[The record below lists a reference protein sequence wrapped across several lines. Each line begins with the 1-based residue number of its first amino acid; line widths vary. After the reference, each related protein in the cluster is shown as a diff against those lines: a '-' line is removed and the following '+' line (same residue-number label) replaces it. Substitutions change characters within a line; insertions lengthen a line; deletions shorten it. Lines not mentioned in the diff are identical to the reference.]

1 MRSKR
6 IFHPET
12 LAENSRIT
20 LDDTAGRHLIKA
32 LRLKAGDELVLF
44 DGSGK
49 DFSATLV
56 QAGKRTC
63 IAEVYQVMREEAE
76 PGLRLVLA
84 IGISRGERMDFSI
97 QKAVELGINE
107 IQPLFTERSMVQ
119 LKGDRLQNRLTH
131 WRGVI
136 RHACEQSGRSR
147 VPGISEPLSLAN
159 WLDSFEGNGLMLDHR
174 AEKPLVELSAP
185 GTELTMLV
193 GPEGGL
199 SPTERQLAEEKG
211 LAGVRLGPRVLRTE
225 TAPLAALAV
234 IQATWGDF
242 RS

>member
-1 MRSKR
+1 
-6 IFHPET
+6 
-12 LAENSRIT
+12 
-20 LDDTAGRHLIKA
+20 
-32 LRLKAGDELVLF
+32 
-44 DGSGK
+44 
-49 DFSATLV
+49 
-56 QAGKRTC
+56 
-63 IAEVYQVMREEAE
+63 
-76 PGLRLVLA
+76 
-84 IGISRGERMDFSI
+84 
-97 QKAVELGINE
+97 
-107 IQPLFTERSMVQ
+107 MVQ